1 MVSGSTTRANPIKLG
16 QSQVSHNQ
24 SPVAIAQAQAMRCPP
39 QCDIELMP
47 QEKILDLEPLPRLDQ
62 VGDKDSEQMEDCE
75 HRAGSCSE
83 FYLVSR
89 IDRIGFSGTTM
100 GMTVVERHED
110 DLVAAPAL
118 GAPSLSNDDAVKDSD
133 QRRVGLKAEHDAAI
147 HLHVGLQIEQ
157 AVHIDRMQIAPGA
170 SQRTCVRNPGTTA
183 C

>member
-1 MVSGSTTRANPIKLG
+1 MRLVYLLVRSLVQQVPLFPDRSRGEVSPPSKNP
-16 QSQVSHNQ
+16 V
-24 SPVAIAQAQAMRCPP
+24 
-39 QCDIELMP
+39 
-47 QEKILDLEPLPRLDQ
+47 
-62 VGDKDSEQMEDCE
+62 
-75 HRAGSCSE
+75 
-83 FYLVSR
+83 
-89 IDRIGFSGTTM
+89 TM

-110 DLVAAPAL
+110 DLVPAPAL

-147 HLHVGLQIEQ
+147 HFHVGLQIQQ